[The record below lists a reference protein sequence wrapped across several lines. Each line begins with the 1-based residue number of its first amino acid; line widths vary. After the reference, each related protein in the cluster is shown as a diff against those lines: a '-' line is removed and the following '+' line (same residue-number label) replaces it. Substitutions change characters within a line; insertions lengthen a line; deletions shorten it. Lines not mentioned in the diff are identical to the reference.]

1 MNKYKK
7 VIGYMQSFVAI
18 PMLAVAAPLTGMTAL
33 PAPTA
38 IVQSSNTTADAAAI
52 TTQDAQASTDKK
64 EADILD
70 AYFASYN
77 SPLQGYGME
86 FVQEANKNGLDWRLL
101 PAIAMRESTGGKQAC
116 KRVSN
121 SIFGY
126 GSCKINFTSIDE
138 SIETVA
144 ASLGGN
150 NPNTAAA
157 YNNKT
162 TSQILAKYNTVIP
175 GYVKQVQ
182 KIMDG
187 INPTESVT
195 PPTKDTK

>member
-1 MNKYKK
+1 
-7 VIGYMQSFVAI
+7 MQSFVAI
-18 PMLAVAAPLTGMTAL
+18 PMLAVAAPLTGMTAI

-38 IVQSSNTTADAAAI
+38 IVQSSNTTANASVI
-52 TTQDAQASTDKK
+52 TTQDAQATSDAISDKK

-70 AYFASYN
+70 AYFASYD
-77 SPLQGYGME
+77 SPLQGYGVK
-86 FVQEANKNGLDWRLL
+86 FVQEADKNGLDWRLL

-126 GSCKINFTSIDE
+126 GSCKISFKSIDQ
-138 SIETVA
+138 SIEAVA

-157 YNNKT
+157 YDNKT
-162 TSQILAKYNTVIP
+162 TAQILAKYNTVIP

-182 KIMDG
+182 TIMNS
-187 INPTESVT
+187 INPTKTV
-195 PPTKDTK
+195 K